1 MYLSRKYVHLNEREE
16 LTGGGKLRALNDQLI
31 SNSRWPF
38 LLQQPMES
46 SPANKAKNSQHV
58 NENGRPPCDFCA
70 SAVST
75 VGGHLPKNHPKRS
88 SGGLNRRLFD
98 LRRSSF
104 FRLFFFLSCAD
115 LLEL

>member
-38 LLQQPMES
+38 LLEQPMES

-58 NENGRPPCDFCA
+58 NENGRPVRFLCVSCVHCTRPFTKKSPKEVVGRLK
-70 SAVST
+70 SAA
-75 VGGHLPKNHPKRS
+75 
-88 SGGLNRRLFD
+88 F
-98 LRRSSF
+98 
-104 FRLFFFLSCAD
+104 
-115 LLEL
+115 